1 MTQTQTDLLLYVDQE
16 IHHSGSQR
24 GNPLSP
30 LHGLLFSMG
39 SKGSFLMH
47 YLTKRIQRFVIS
59 FVEHWL
65 KREIAQ
71 WDHYEGPITRP
82 IAL

>member
-1 MTQTQTDLLLYVDQE
+1 MTQTQTDLLLYVDQK

-39 SKGSFLMH
+39 SKGSFFNALSH
-47 YLTKRIQRFVIS
+47 KEYTTLCYTSRGALAKTGNSSV
-59 FVEHWL
+59 
-65 KREIAQ
+65 
-71 WDHYEGPITRP
+71 GP
-82 IAL
+82 L